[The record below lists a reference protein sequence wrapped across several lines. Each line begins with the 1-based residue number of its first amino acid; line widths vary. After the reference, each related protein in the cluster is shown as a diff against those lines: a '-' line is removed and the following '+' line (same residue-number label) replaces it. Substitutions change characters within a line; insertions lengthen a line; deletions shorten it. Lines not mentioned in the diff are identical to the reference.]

1 MANDHRAALGA
12 AGERIAEDHLVERG
26 YAIADRNFR
35 TRHGELD
42 LVAMDGDCLVFC
54 EVKTRIARSP
64 PGAFGPLSSLGPRK
78 RRQVRRMARQW
89 LAERAGSCPGRPR
102 LLRFDAI
109 GVALG
114 SRGELLDLEHLEHAF

>member
-1 MANDHRAALGA
+1 MANDHRAPLGA

-42 LVAMDGDCLVFC
+42 LVALDGDCLVFC

-64 PGAFGPLSSLGPRK
+64 PGPFGPLSSVGPRK

-89 LAERAGSCPGRPR
+89 LAERAAACPRRPG

-109 GVALG
+109 GVTVG
-114 SRGELLDLEHLEHAF
+114 SGGELLDLEHLEHAF